1 MNWFPFFKSTAYQIV
16 EPEPLV
22 CADED
27 NRFNEQSGTW
37 KFIKAWA
44 EVELEAARKR
54 NDSILL
60 TAEKTAALRGE
71 IKAWKT
77 LANLPEYIQSRD
89 NRLKRSKPPEGMLAG
104 DDDYGDE

>member
-1 MNWFPFFKSTAYQIV
+1 MNWFPFFKPTAYQIV

-60 TAEKTAALRGE
+60 SPEKTAALRGE

-77 LANLPEYIQSRD
+77 LANLPEYIRSRD
-89 NRLKRSKPPEGMLAG
+89 DRLKRSKPPGMLAG
-104 DDDYGDE
+104 DEDYGDE